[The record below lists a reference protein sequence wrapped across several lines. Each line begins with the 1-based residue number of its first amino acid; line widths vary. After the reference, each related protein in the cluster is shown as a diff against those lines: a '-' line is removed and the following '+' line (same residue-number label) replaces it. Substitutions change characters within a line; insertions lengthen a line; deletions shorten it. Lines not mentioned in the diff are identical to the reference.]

1 MTSALYLDGDPVQYL
16 DDDAVRVSLEFPW
29 DTRAQHRCA
38 ACGGDLAETTDG
50 YQTDDPDGDLCPG
63 YDPDDHEDHDDPD
76 HDDHDHDHD
85 ESDGSADRG
94 DPDGSADHGDP
105 DGGRPGYGKGPHVP
119 ERVPLSWV
127 NSAAI
132 DADDKDDSV
141 TVSISVGD
149 PRGAFTFTVRR
160 IPDDAESDLA
170 GRLLM
175 HLPYPGH
182 PLPHEPLTEHHP
194 GIYLIG

>member
-1 MTSALYLDGDPVQYL
+1 MTSALYLDGDPVQYV
-16 DDDAVRVSLEFPW
+16 DDDGVRVTLEFPW
-29 DTRAQHRCA
+29 DTRPPYRCA
-38 ACGGDLAETTDG
+38 ACGADLTETTDG
-50 YQTDDPDGDLCPG
+50 YQADDPDGDLCPH
-63 YDPDDHEDHDDPD
+63 YDPDNN
-76 HDDHDHDHD
+76 DDHDEHDDADRDHLN
-85 ESDGSADRG
+85 SDGRDDR
-94 DPDGSADHGDP
+94 DESADHGEDP
-105 DGGRPGYGKGPHVP
+105 DAGRLDYGKGPHVP
-119 ERVPLSWV
+119 ERAPLSWV

-149 PRGAFTFTVRR
+149 PRGAFCFTVRR
-160 IPDDAESDLA
+160 IPDHAESHLA

-194 GIYLIG
+194 GTYLIG